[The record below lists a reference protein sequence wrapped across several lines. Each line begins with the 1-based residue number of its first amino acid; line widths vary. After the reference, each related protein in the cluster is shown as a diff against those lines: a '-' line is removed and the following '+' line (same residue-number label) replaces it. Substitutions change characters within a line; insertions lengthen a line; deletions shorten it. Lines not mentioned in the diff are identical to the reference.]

1 MSIQGRWDETKDKF
15 LGSWEEIGY
24 QRLAAVFLTRVLPGS
39 VACHAPSSVLSL
51 REASSGNH

>member
-1 MSIQGRWDETKDKF
+1 MSIQGRWAETKDKF

-24 QRLAAVFLTRVLPGS
+24 QRLAAVFLTRALSGS

-51 REASSGNH
+51 GEASSGNH